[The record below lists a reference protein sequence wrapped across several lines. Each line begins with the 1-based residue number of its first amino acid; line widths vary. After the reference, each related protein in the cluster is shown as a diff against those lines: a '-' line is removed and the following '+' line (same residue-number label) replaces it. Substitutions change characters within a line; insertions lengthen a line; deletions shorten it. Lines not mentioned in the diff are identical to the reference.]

1 MMQLNSPQRRIVTLL
16 LPVVALLLG
25 ACNLLT
31 APDGGGQQSVI
42 SGAPVVQ
49 IVSPAPNAT
58 FREGVAV
65 PIQALISN
73 AGADIDRVEIVVNGS
88 IVATLPKPNTANTP
102 SFSITQSWQP
112 GNAGQYTL
120 GVTAFRADG
129 SSSAPVTVTV
139 TIVGQGAQPTPT
151 NTVTS
156 GQQAQPTPAG
166 QQTQPTNPPQPT
178 TAGQQTQ
185 PTAAPQQPTDPPP
198 PSATPS
204 NPTVTTTQGVNLR
217 RGPGTEFAPPVGSM
231 PANATADIVAVNPA
245 RTWYKVRSSFGE
257 GWITAQY
264 VTVSGDTN
272 NIPVDVGP
280 PTPVPATATFTPVP
294 ATATPITQVNL
305 FAGNIRI
312 DPASAPCFPPGQ
324 GSFNIYID
332 VANLGTSANTV
343 GGTISVQDVL
353 ASNGAEQGRTQG
365 AFGILQPGQTVAS
378 GPIPLTI
385 STNYGQ
391 QHKLILIVDAG
402 GAVPETNEN
411 DNRAEF
417 TFTLS
422 KGTCP

>member
-1 MMQLNSPQRRIVTLL
+1 MMLLNSPDRRIVTLL
-16 LPVVALLLG
+16 LPVAALLLG

-31 APDGGGQQSVI
+31 APDADGGQQNII
-42 SGAPVVQ
+42 SGVPVVQ
-49 IVSPAPNAT
+49 IISPAPNAT

-73 AGADIDRVEIVVNGS
+73 AGADIDRVEIIVNGS
-88 IVATLPKPNTANTP
+88 IVATLPQPNTANTP

-112 GNAGQYTL
+112 GNAGQYAL

-139 TIVGQGAQPTPT
+139 TIVGQGAQATAT
-151 NTVTS
+151 NTVSS
-156 GQQAQPTPAG
+156 GQQAQPTTAP
-166 QQTQPTNPPQPT
+166 QQAQPT
-178 TAGQQTQ
+178 TAPQQAQPTTAPQQAQ
-185 PTAAPQQPTDPPP
+185 PTAPPP

-231 PANATADIVAVNPA
+231 PANATADIIAVNPA
-245 RTWYKVRSSFGE
+245 GTWYKVRSSFGE

-264 VTVSGDTN
+264 VTVSGDTSS
-272 NIPVDVGP
+272 IPVDVGP

-312 DPASAPCFPPGQ
+312 DPATAPCFPPGQ

-353 ASNGAEQGRTQG
+353 AANGVEQGRTQG